1 MDSSGQSSKI
11 FDDIMLNTKSEDK
24 IYHSEYVFHAWVVF
38 KFL

>member
-11 FDDIMLNTKSEDK
+11 FDDIMLNTKSEDG
-24 IYHSEYVFHAWVVF
+24 INRTEYVFHTCVVS